1 MRSKEGKALHADI
14 VERLH
19 AVRDRLQ
26 KITRRIPTAVQDHFH
41 RMKERVQKLLDDNP
55 PALDRL
61 NQELAVY
68 ADRCDVT
75 EELTRLESHLAQFH
89 ATMKGKK
96 SMGRRLDFLL
106 QEMGREVNT
115 IGSKANDADI
125 AIHIVEIKSELEK
138 VREQMQNIE

>member
-1 MRSKEGKALHADI
+1 
-14 VERLH
+14 
-19 AVRDRLQ
+19 
-26 KITRRIPTAVQDHFH
+26 
-41 RMKERVQKLLDDNP
+41 MKNRVQKLLGEDP
-55 PALDRL
+55 PAVERL

-115 IGSKANDADI
+115 TGSKANDAEI
-125 AIHIVEIKSELEK
+125 ALHIVEIKSELEK
-138 VREQMQNIE
+138 IREQIQNIE